1 MISGFATTE
10 GTSKFKQNSSVN
22 SLNFNIF
29 EDLHLSNVGIG
40 TYLGNPD
47 TQTDE
52 LVKNAVKQSVLS
64 GVNVIDTAI
73 NYRAQK
79 AERSVG
85 RAISELIND
94 EKVSRD
100 QIFVSSKNG
109 YVTNDAD
116 ISEDF
121 MQYVMRELGKPGI
134 VKEGDVT
141 SGYHCM
147 TVPYLSDQ
155 LDRSLKNL
163 DLDCIDLMYLHNGVE
178 GQIKDISKEQFLEKL
193 SSVFELY
200 EKKRNEGKIK
210 FYGMATWECFRVMK
224 DDPHYLSLEDVVN
237 MAKNI
242 GGDDHGFKFIQ
253 LPYNMNYDQAL
264 LGKNQLIQNK
274 PVSIL
279 ESSVRLGVGVFTSV
293 PFMQGRL
300 LSPGVMPDFGELK
313 PSLRALQFIRSSPGV
328 LAPLVGQKSPE
339 HVSENLDIMNIPPI
353 NDTDFLALVKNLH
366 HNYFIVFYTKIID
379 RSFFITLI
387 CYLQKFMITNQ
398 YAILFYPLIQKLDL
412 LELLMNMED

>member
-1 MISGFATTE
+1 MISGFATTD
-10 GTSKFKQNSSVN
+10 GTKTFKQNSSIN
-22 SLNFNIF
+22 SVNFNTF
-29 EDLHLSNVGIG
+29 ENLHLSNIGIG
-40 TYLGNPD
+40 TYLGDPD
-47 TQTDE
+47 TNTDK

-85 RAISELIND
+85 KAISELI
-94 EKVSRD
+94 EGGKISRD

-116 ISEDF
+116 IQEDF

-134 VKEGDVT
+134 VKEGDIT

-147 TVPYLSDQ
+147 TTSFLSDQ

-163 DLDCIDLMYLHNGVE
+163 DLECLDLMYLHNSIE
-178 GQIKDISKEQFLEKL
+178 GQIKDVSKEQFLENLK
-193 SSVFELY
+193 SVFELY
-200 EKKRNEGKIK
+200 EQKRDEGKIK
-210 FYGMATWECFRVMK
+210 FYGMATWECFRVVK
-224 DDPHYLSLEDVVN
+224 ENPQYLSLEDVVE
-237 MAKNI
+237 MAKKI

-264 LGKNQLIQNK
+264 LSKNQTVQSK

-279 ESSVRLGVGVFTSV
+279 ESAVTLGVGVFTSI

-300 LSPGVMPDFGELK
+300 LAPGVMPDFNDLK

-339 HVSENLDIMNIPPI
+339 HVLENLEIMNIPPI
-353 NDTDFLALVKNLH
+353 VPDEFLDLVK
-366 HNYFIVFYTKIID
+366 
-379 RSFFITLI
+379 
-387 CYLQKFMITNQ
+387 
-398 YAILFYPLIQKLDL
+398 KLTT
-412 LELLMNMED
+412 